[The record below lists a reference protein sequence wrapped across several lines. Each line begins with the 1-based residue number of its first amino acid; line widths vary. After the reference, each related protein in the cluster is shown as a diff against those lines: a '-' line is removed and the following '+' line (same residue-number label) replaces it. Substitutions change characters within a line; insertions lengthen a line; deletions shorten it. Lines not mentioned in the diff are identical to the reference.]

1 MPRPGVSCPTDC
13 SFPDLRKRVDGT
25 ATQCYDFASVEF
37 PKVRCAVDRDNF
49 RRMADIFAALANPN
63 RLEILSRLSGGCLC
77 GSACRSN
84 GGGCRCIA
92 DLAEELG
99 IAPST
104 MSHHLK
110 ELRQA
115 GLIEVERRGQR
126 TDCCVKPGALKELAA
141 YLGNELSP

>member
-1 MPRPGVSCPTDC
+1 MTKEDI
-13 SFPDLRKRVDGT
+13 
-25 ATQCYDFASVEF
+25 
-37 PKVRCAVDRDNF
+37 
-49 RRMADIFAALANPN
+49 RRMAEVFGALSNPH
-63 RLEILSRLSGGCLC
+63 RLEILTRLSGGCLC
-77 GSACRSN
+77 GSECRSN

-115 GLIEVERRGQR
+115 GLIEMERRGQR
-126 TDCCVKPGALKELAA
+126 TDCCVKPDAISELEVF
-141 YLGNELSP
+141 LRDELS

>member
-1 MPRPGVSCPTDC
+1 VSKEDI
-13 SFPDLRKRVDGT
+13 
-25 ATQCYDFASVEF
+25 
-37 PKVRCAVDRDNF
+37 
-49 RRMADIFAALANPN
+49 RRMAQVFGALSNPR
-63 RLEILSRLSGGCLC
+63 RLEILTRLSGGCLC
-77 GSACRSN
+77 GSECRSN

-115 GLIEVERRGQR
+115 GLIEMERRGQR
-126 TDCCVKPGALKELAA
+126 TDCCVKRAAIGELRTF
-141 YLGNELSP
+141 LQEELN

>member
-1 MPRPGVSCPTDC
+1 VSKA
-13 SFPDLRKRVDGT
+13 DL
-25 ATQCYDFASVEF
+25 
-37 PKVRCAVDRDNF
+37 
-49 RRMADIFAALANPN
+49 RRMADVFGALSNPH

-77 GSACRSN
+77 GSECRSK

-110 ELRQA
+110 ELRRA
-115 GLIEVERRGQR
+115 GLVETERRGQR
-126 TDCCVKPGALKELAA
+126 MDCCVKPDALKELATF
-141 YLGNELSP
+141 LRSELS

>member
-1 MPRPGVSCPTDC
+1 M
-13 SFPDLRKRVDGT
+13 
-25 ATQCYDFASVEF
+25 
-37 PKVRCAVDRDNF
+37 DREGI
-49 RRMADIFAALANPN
+49 RRMAEVFSALSNPH

-77 GSACRSN
+77 GDTCRSE
-84 GGGCRCIA
+84 GTGCRCIA

-115 GLIEVERRGQR
+115 GLIEVERRGRR

>member
-1 MPRPGVSCPTDC
+1 V
-13 SFPDLRKRVDGT
+13 RKVDI
-25 ATQCYDFASVEF
+25 
-37 PKVRCAVDRDNF
+37 
-49 RRMADIFAALANPN
+49 RRMAQVFGALSNPH

-77 GSACRSN
+77 GSECRSN

-115 GLIEVERRGQR
+115 GLIEMERRGQR
-126 TDCCVKPGALKELAA
+126 TDCCVKPDALKELEVF
-141 YLGNELSP
+141 LRSELS